1 VIFDTV
7 GSLLSLL
14 RTGARDAYCQFF
26 IDAMLAVEGKGK
38 GKKESK
44 KEKRLCV
51 NECIDFIALLIFSFC
66 VYTDIL
72 YVASFSVENRNVP
85 ESGRIMLKCFCKSFS
100 GIFDDPACISG
111 LPASSKPDDGA
122 GVLINVTGTE
132 RWMTFAT
139 WMVKL
144 LSKCVTEGTLY
155 VEGLISLANV
165 SAACS
170 LLCFGNA
177 DLHMVSKGCSTSWRC

>member
-1 VIFDTV
+1 MFYHGKGSAILPVIGRVLPFFAEPAFRARHGVIFDTV

-26 IDAMLAVEGKGK
+26 IDAMLAVE
-38 GKKESK
+38 
-44 KEKRLCV
+44 
-51 NECIDFIALLIFSFC
+51 
-66 VYTDIL
+66 DIL

-177 DLHMVSKGCSTSWRC
+177 DLHMLSDN